1 MATIMLACSVG
12 ISTNV
17 LVRKLQ
23 KEIIAQDIEWEVFA
37 VPISEVKEELR
48 KTAVDVL
55 LIGPQSQHYKEE
67 LNNLYG
73 EELIISTISAADYGQ
88 MNAKS
93 ILDQILN
100 LL

>member
-1 MATIMLACSVG
+1 MKTVMLACSVG

-37 VPISEVKEELR
+37 VPISEVKEELKQR
-48 KTAVDVL
+48 PVDVL

-73 EELIISTISAADYGQ
+73 EELVISTISAKDYGQ
-88 MNAKS
+88 MNAEN
-93 ILDQILN
+93 ILKQLLN

>member
-1 MATIMLACSVG
+1 MPTIMLACSVG
-12 ISTNV
+12 ISTNI
-17 LVRKLQ
+17 LVRKLK
-23 KEIIAQDIEWEVFA
+23 KEMTAKNMEWNIFA